1 MDQGKPMKNEDG
13 SWNLNALYR
22 NSNDPYDLEYVR
34 YENPRT
40 GATQVFLLHSDKQ
53 THQVKKYRE
62 L

>member
-13 SWNLNALYR
+13 SWNT
-22 NSNDPYDLEYVR
+22 NSLHRTLNDPFLHEYIK

-40 GATQVFLLHSDKQ
+40 GATQVFFLKLDKA
-53 THQVKKYRE
+53 TKKVRGIRE